1 MPVEMTSCVILALK
15 KEVIPYEKKDE
26 LMLKS
31 AIMSYL
37 GILFEKLGMGSM
49 DALTFSLEDRDVEDW
64 LSFYGV
70 DVKDLI
76 EDYYI
81 LISEMSFYDSGSWER
96 PPPEEEEL
104 LKDSFYWF
112 FHKEYADTDHNIK
125 LIGDELILVSS
136 YSGSP

>member
-1 MPVEMTSCVILALK
+1 MPVEISSCVILALK

-49 DALTFSLEDRDVEDW
+49 DALTFSLEDHDAEDW

-76 EDYYI
+76 DDYYI
-81 LISEMSFYDSGSWER
+81 LISERLFYDSGGWEG
-96 PPPEEEEL
+96 PPPKEEEL
-104 LKDSFYWF
+104 LKDSFYRF
-112 FHKEYADTDHNIK
+112 FHKKYRNNDNIE
-125 LIGDELILVSS
+125 LIGQELILVSS
-136 YSGSP
+136 FLSSP